1 MRIKSLVMV
10 AAAFGL
16 IGLAAPALADDAVD
30 DKLEDR
36 IERSLKARKLGHV
49 DVDVDNGVV
58 TLKGEVA
65 TAAEKTR
72 AERLAKIKGVTTVDS
87 KLEVDADKAK
97 ARIEERADAAK
108 ERVDQ
113 RAEASKDRI
122 ERQSEAAKDRVDRP
136 GDPAVARPAGEVP
149 PTNRDRVIDPLV
161 TAKVKTKFAA
171 DDLVKAHTINVDTDK
186 DGVVTLRGTVP
197 SQAAHQRALEIAR
210 TTEGVRR
217 INDLLVVSPT
227 GNPPPAKKY

>member
-10 AAAFGL
+10 AAGFGL
-16 IGLAAPALADDAVD
+16 IGLAAPAVADDAVD
-30 DKLEDR
+30 DRLEER

-72 AERLAKIKGVTTVDS
+72 AEKLAKVKGVTTVDS
-87 KLEVDADKAK
+87 KLEVDAGKAK

-113 RAEASKDRI
+113 RADATKERI
-122 ERQSEAAKDRVDRP
+122 ERQSEVAKDRVDRP
-136 GDPAVARPAGEVP
+136 AAEVP

-197 SQAAHQRALEIAR
+197 SHAAHQRALEIAR
-210 TTEGVRR
+210 TTEGVRK
-217 INDLLVVSPT
+217 INDQLTVSPSGT
-227 GNPPPAKKY
+227 PPPAKKY